1 MAMDGVI
8 SRLVLDPRATQEGT
22 DHVKRRMTYLL
33 LGLILLTVT
42 LSACAQ
48 LASKLGVAAPRL
60 EQAFRGTIPDAL
72 IAAMTSPLIWI
83 GLAIYAAS
91 VAMWLWVLSN
101 VGLSAAYRFVG
112 ASFLIATGSVFVAFS
127 A

>member
-1 MAMDGVI
+1 
-8 SRLVLDPRATQEGT
+8 
-22 DHVKRRMTYLL
+22 MTYLL

-112 ASFLIATGSVFVAFS
+112 ASFLVIMAFGALLLNESVTPMRIVETVLIATGSVFVAFS